1 MKLFVD
7 IETVPQYKDFHEMPE
22 HLKLCYEKKFRHELE
37 NNVPGKYD
45 CFEDHYNAKA
55 ALFAEFG
62 KIVCVGFGYMM
73 YGQIT
78 TKSVFGPDEVRVLT
92 EASEIIE
99 KAHSL
104 VAHNGKDF
112 DYPFLCRRLLINRMK
127 LPSLLRIQNLKP
139 WEIKLEDTVEMW
151 KFGQFNYR
159 ASLDTMCAVF
169 GIESPKADGVDGAS
183 VRDMFYVAADMDGIA
198 KYCERDVRALIEVY
212 HALE

>member
-1 MKLFVD
+1 MKLFID
-7 IETVPQYKDFHEMPE
+7 IETVPQYKDFHDMPD
-22 HLKLCYEKKFRHELE
+22 HLRHCYEKKFGHELE

-62 KIVCVGFGYMM
+62 KIVCIGFGYMLS
-73 YGQIT
+73 GQIT
-78 TKSVFGPDEVRVLT
+78 TKSITGDEKHILN
-92 EASEIIE
+92 EASAIID

-112 DYPFLCRRLLINRMK
+112 DYPFLCRRMIINKMK

-159 ASLDTMCAVF
+159 ASLDTMCAVL
-169 GIESPKADGVDGAS
+169 GVESPKVDGIDGSS
-183 VRDMFYVAADMDGIA
+183 VRDMFYVAGDVDGIA
-198 KYCERDVRALIEVY
+198 KYCERDVRALIQVY